1 MEIFMHTSEEQ
12 NLHLKMLKNWVAS
25 KKSSDCMKSTKSL
38 SLSSKFRSQYR
49 KRWTEYG
56 DTWYNGFF
64 FISNFALYHNETGR
78 MLCTGDV
85 EYLKR
90 KSIKYLPYVCVLI
103 NNLSHQHSAIG
114 ITKK

>member
-1 MEIFMHTSEEQ
+1 MPISTEQ
-12 NLHLKMLKNWVAS
+12 NSPQKMLKNWTAWER
-25 KKSSDCMKSTKSL
+25 SSDYMKSTKSL
-38 SLSSKFRSQYR
+38 SLSKNFQSQYAR
-49 KRWTEYG
+49 QWTEYG

-64 FISNFALYHNETGR
+64 FISNFALYHNETGH

-103 NNLSHQHSAIG
+103 NNLSHQHSAVG